1 MYHSFLSPLVGQT
14 DVGQTLR
21 NFWLV
26 FSILGVATMFAL
38 IVYNKFF
45 GVDTPETRVKARR
58 VMLFIYG
65 LLLLLA
71 PGMIAFVWST
81 KGTVPPKTLIQSAI
95 MFLVGI
101 GGLYTLLRPMPHD
114 EAS

>member
-1 MYHSFLSPLVGQT
+1 
-14 DVGQTLR
+14 
-21 NFWLV
+21 
-26 FSILGVATMFAL
+26 
-38 IVYNKFF
+38 
-45 GVDTPETRVKARR
+45 
-58 VMLFIYG
+58 MLFIYG

-81 KGTVPPKTLIQSAI
+81 KGAVPPKTWIQSAI